1 MAINAT
7 LTIKNSTGTQTVQTF
22 TAPYIFSAKI
32 HLAESIVGNE
42 LSYDTATFVVT
53 QVTGQ
58 GWGGF
63 ITTDAGELYTAG
75 EQFMV
80 LGDEMEDAPDY
91 PYGYRAIF
99 DDGVVHFVFYVQKIT
114 RIAKYNYQIDCISA
128 VGLLS
133 TMDYDGGLWLYTA
146 PTTVQALLNDI
157 LSGSGVSFSY
167 DPTYANQSVSGW
179 IPICTRREA
188 IQQVLFATGLNLIRQ
203 SDGSS
208 YVTGLDASTSTA
220 IADNRVYYG
229 GRVIGK
235 ESVSKVVV
243 VEHDYVYSTETEE
256 IFSGDITEANTKIV
270 FDKPYHDVVAVDG
283 NNNPVSITAYTNYCI
298 VANPTNNVTITGQ
311 MYIDNTTEINIDLNH
326 DTDKVARVDKAT
338 LVNIMNAEG
347 VASRISKYFSSA
359 STVESAVVYEGTE
372 LPGDNILMNNAW
384 GEEVIGLISQMDV
397 VISAVNKATL
407 KVVTDYIPGGA
418 GNLWEHAVVLDSNQ
432 TWTVPASNTSGKIK
446 VIIIQGGDAGQ
457 NGFPGEDGKVQTL
470 AEFNQLAPLYAFDDD
485 GSESGVPGSPHLSGF
500 SFPAGVGEGGD
511 GGAAGA
517 AGVGG
522 KIAEYTLD
530 VSHGDTI
537 AVTVGAGGVPTPI
550 VSGGEMGGAGG
561 ESTVVHN
568 GTTYSSASGVR
579 SASGFVSY
587 MLPGSPAYGKP
598 GAHDGVAGAKAD
610 GSSVVVDPDGN
621 TWKQGAS
628 TSERFTVNYATG
640 QGGTYVGIAT
650 ELCPSR
656 GGGGAVG
663 NDGNAGGTN
672 VWEYT
677 WQSIGY
683 NKVTP
688 GNSGDGATPIQ
699 AASGV
704 AYGDGGCG
712 GHGGGGGGGK
722 GDLCQYR
729 AYNEYARIA
738 TNTSIRYSTY
748 WEDDRAI
755 HVNMMMLAESA
766 PGQGGSAGLAGAGA
780 QGCVIIYY

>member
-1 MAINAT
+1 MAFTGT
-7 LTIKNSTGTQTVQTF
+7 LTIKNNAGNSTVAVF
-22 TAPYIFSAKI
+22 TPPYMMFAKI
-32 HLAESIVGNE
+32 HLAESMVGDQ
-42 LSYDTATFVVT
+42 LSYDTASFGVT
-53 QVTGQ
+53 LVTGE
-58 GWGGF
+58 GWSGF

-75 EQFMV
+75 EQFLV
-80 LGDEMEDAPDY
+80 LADEMMDVPAY
-91 PYGYRAIF
+91 PYGYQAVY
-99 DDGVVHFVFYVQKIT
+99 DDGTSHFVFYVQRIT
-114 RIAKYNYQIDCISA
+114 RTGKRDYQIDCISA

-133 TMDYDGGLWLYTA
+133 TMQYDGGLWLYTA

-167 DPTYANQSVSGW
+167 DQTYANQRVSGW
-179 IPICTRREA
+179 LPISTKREA

-203 SDGSS
+203 HDGTS
-208 YVTGLDASTSTA
+208 YVTGLDASTSTQ
-220 IADNRVYYG
+220 IPDNRVYYG
-229 GRVIGK
+229 GKVTGK
-235 ESVSKVVV
+235 QSVSKVVV

-256 IFSGDITEANTKIV
+256 IFSGDITDANTKII
-270 FDKPYHDVVAVDG
+270 FQKPYHDVTAVDG
-283 NNNPVSITAYTNYCI
+283 NNNPVTITAYTNYCI
-298 VANPTNNVTITGQ
+298 VANVVNDVTITGQ
-311 MYIDNTTEINIDLNH
+311 MYIDNATEINIDLNH

-347 VASRISKYFSSA
+347 VANRIAQFYSSA
-359 STVESAVVYEGTE
+359 VTVESAVVYEGDE
-372 LPGDNILMNNAW
+372 LPGDNVTMKNTW
-384 GEEVIGLISQMDV
+384 DETVVGLISQMDIV
-397 VISAVNKATL
+397 ASAVNKANL
-407 KVVTDYIPGGA
+407 KVITDYVPGGA

-432 TWTVPASNTSGKIK
+432 TWEVPAANTSGKIK
-446 VIIIQGGDAGQ
+446 VICIGGGNAGQ
-457 NGFPGEDGKVQTL
+457 NGYPGEDGKVQTL
-470 AEFNQLAPLYAFDDD
+470 AEFNQLAPQYAFETDPDWH
-485 GSESGVPGSPHLSGF
+485 PGAPHYGGF

-517 AGVGG
+517 KGVGG

-530 VSHGDTI
+530 VSQGDTL
-537 AVTVGAGGVPTPI
+537 AVTVGAGGTPAAV
-550 VSGGEMGGAGG
+550 VSGGETGGAGG

-568 GTTYSSASGVR
+568 GTTYSSASGTR

-610 GSSVVVDPDGN
+610 GSAVVVDPDGN

-628 TSERFTVNYATG
+628 TSQRFEVLYAG
-640 QGGTYVGIAT
+640 NPNYVGIAT

-663 NDGNAGGTN
+663 HNGNDGAQN

-699 AASGV
+699 AAGGV
-704 AYGDGGCG
+704 DYGDGGCG

-722 GDLCQYR
+722 GDLAQY
-729 AYNEYARIA
+729 YDGYQYARIA
-738 TNTSIRYSTY
+738 VNQQIRYATY
-748 WEDDRAI
+748 WDEQDRPI
-755 HVNMMMLAESA
+755 SLHMKMLAESA
-766 PGQGGSAGLAGAGA
+766 PGQGGGAGLAGAGA

>member
-63 ITTDAGELYTAG
+63 ITTDQGELYTAG

-167 DPTYANQSVSGW
+167 DPTYANQRVSGW
-179 IPICTRREA
+179 LPICTKREA
-188 IQQVLFATGLNLIRQ
+188 IQQVLFATGLNLIRRH
-203 SDGSS
+203 DGTS
-208 YVTGLDASTSTA
+208 YVTGLDASTSTQ
-220 IADNRVYYG
+220 IPDNRVYYG
-229 GRVIGK
+229 GKVTGK
-235 ESVSKVVV
+235 QSVSKVVV

-256 IFSGDITEANTKIV
+256 IFSGDITEPNTRVI
-270 FDKPYHDVVAVDG
+270 FSKPYHDVTAVDG
-283 NNNPVSITAYTNYCI
+283 NGNPVSITAYTNYCI
-298 VANPTNNVTITGQ
+298 VATAVNDVTITGQ
-311 MYIDNTTEINIDLNH
+311 MYIDNATEINIDLSH
-326 DTDKVARVDKAT
+326 DTDKVARVEKAT

-359 STVESAVVYEGTE
+359 STVESAIVYEGTE

-418 GNLWEHAVVLDSNQ
+418 GNLWEHAVVLDSSQ

-446 VIIIQGGDAGQ
+446 VICIQGGNAGQ
-457 NGFPGEDGKVQTL
+457 NGYPGEDGKVQTL
-470 AEFNQLAPLYAFDDD
+470 AEFNQLAPQYAFETDPDW
-485 GSESGVPGSPHLSGF
+485 VPGSPYFGGF

-517 AGVGG
+517 KGVGG
-522 KIAEYTLD
+522 KIAEYTLN
-530 VSHGDTI
+530 VSQGDTL
-537 AVTVGAGGVPTPI
+537 AVTVGAGGTPAAI
-550 VSGGEMGGAGG
+550 VSGGETGGAGG

-628 TSERFTVNYATG
+628 TSQRFTVMYA
-640 QGGTYVGIAT
+640 GTPNYVGIAT

-663 NDGNAGGTN
+663 RNGNDGAAN

-677 WQSIGY
+677 WESIGY

-699 AASGV
+699 AAAGV

-722 GDLCQYR
+722 GDLAQYR
-729 AYNEYARIA
+729 YSNEYARIA
-738 TNTSIRYSTY
+738 VNQEIEYSTY
-748 WEDDRAI
+748 WDEQGRAI
-755 HVNMMMLAESA
+755 PIRMRMIAESA
-766 PGQGGSAGLAGAGA
+766 PGHGGGAGLAGAGA